1 MPNHGVCW
9 FLMTLVAQQSRQ
21 LRSSGSGLC
30 TVYDP
35 ADFLFT
41 LCPAWERSE
50 AHCCL
55 AHLLS
60 HLSKFVRRENHG
72 QATECI
78 YGGKAGGFDGHRGHW
93 DGGYWARYGIAWEAS
108 LLWKIVCYLW
118 LLVPGHT
125 ENFKDT
131 FEGSNYEPGSIALAF
146 YSGIYAFGGSNSLNY
161 MTEELKNPNRCV
173 PTRNIKICEN
183 LRKTWM
189 FLIAGTYR
197 GQFIFR
203 WPLSQLFPSWSM
215 LRIFQ

>member
-93 DGGYWARYGIAWEAS
+93 DGGYGARYGTIWEGRLFWKYFMEVVRDRSRAYGELWEHVWRVKLWAGKYCLGV
-108 LLWKIVCYLW
+108 LL
-118 LLVPGHT
+118 GHLCVRRVQFV
-125 ENFKDT
+125 ELYDGRA
-131 FEGSNYEPGSIALAF
+131 EEP
-146 YSGIYAFGGSNSLNY
+146 
-161 MTEELKNPNRCV
+161 E
-173 PTRNIKICEN
+173 
-183 LRKTWM
+183 
-189 FLIAGTYR
+189 
-197 GQFIFR
+197 
-203 WPLSQLFPSWSM
+203 
-215 LRIFQ
+215 